1 MKNLKDLLLEQLSDL
16 TPAQKRLVSRCKYK
30 PTSFNKDGFPLF
42 EGPEF
47 PEFKKDVPFTHIFYA
62 IYWFCIR
69 TEVPNFETRRKT
81 TGYTYM
87 NDTNDTLAGMFSSSM
102 DCSWDTVKP
111 VRGLEN
117 PDDAKLLDE
126 FVRENDDML
135 TTMLFDMKN
144 YLWKNWKAVGFN
156 TRLPYC

>member
-1 MKNLKDLLLEQLSDL
+1 MKNLKDLLLESLSDL
-16 TPAQKRLVSRCKYK
+16 TPSQKRLVSKCKYK

-47 PEFKKDVPFTHIFYA
+47 PEFKKGVPFTHIFYA

-87 NDTNDTLAGMFSSSM
+87 NDTNETLAGMLSSCM
-102 DCSWDTVKP
+102 CAFDVIEPVK
-111 VRGLEN
+111 GLKN
-117 PDDAKLLDE
+117 PEDSHLLDE

-135 TTMLFDMKN
+135 TTMLFDMKT
-144 YLWKNWKAVGFN
+144 YLAKNWKAVGYS